1 MNKKEVVGFLPNLLF
16 KLFLYLKD
24 RFDPKPPVPEE
35 EKIILEIINKLI
47 EDPNSKLTL
56 APVSHKRFIKN
67 TDKDIYVVIEKNIVS
82 ITNNIY
88 THSTYITD
96 YDFYDEIIVKFDNSL
111 DIQRMKLENEI
122 SARVKNTL
130 QGILQR
136 ISE

>member
-1 MNKKEVVGFLPNLLF
+1 
-16 KLFLYLKD
+16 LYLKD
-24 RFDPKPPVPEE
+24 RFDPKPPIPEE

-47 EDPNSKLTL
+47 EDPNSKLTF
-56 APVSHKRFIKN
+56 APVSNKRFIKN
-67 TDKDIYVVIEKNIVS
+67 TDKDVYVVIEKNIVS

-96 YDFYDEIIVKFDNSL
+96 YDFYDGIIVKFDNSL

-122 SARVKNTL
+122 SMKVKNTL
-130 QGILQR
+130 QSILQR